1 MLLPNNQIVNNVTTQ
16 KIKEVRAGM
25 FPSVAE
31 WSPQRDQ
38 LTLTHLFALR
48 KQFTAPRFEVVLKM

>member
-38 LTLTHLFALR
+38 LPDTLVCSEKTIHS
-48 KQFTAPRFEVVLKM
+48 TTI